1 MADGAAPAKN
11 EESPP
16 DLSIPLNLGLITNAD
31 YRLMVESIADYAIVF
46 LDPDGIVLSW
56 NAGARLL
63 KGYEAHEAIGRHFS
77 IFYPPELLE
86 KNWPQHELE
95 VAAAMGQFQD
105 EGWRV
110 RKDGTRFW
118 SSVVITRLTGTDG
131 KLRGFSKITR
141 DLSGRQKQDDLL
153 RVSEE
158 RFRLIVD
165 SVKDY
170 AIFMLDPSGFIV
182 SWNTGAKANKGYEAH
197 EIIGKHFSVFY
208 PPEVAATG
216 FPDQELKIAREV
228 GRFED
233 EGWRVRKD
241 GSRFWA
247 SVIITAVFDET
258 GRHRGFAKI
267 TRDLTERRR
276 VSTLEDEG
284 RRITTFL
291 AMLGHELRNPLTPIS
306 NAVAIMERLGH
317 AVDAK
322 TLARMNSIIG
332 RQLKQITRLVDDL
345 LDVGRITSGKI
356 HLESKPVRL
365 DDVIEEALEMVKPSA
380 DAKQHTLTARSSPAA
395 QLWISG
401 DRARMIQV
409 ICNLLNNAVKF
420 TPNGGR
426 IEVRLEE
433 AGSNAEIVVSD
444 NGPGIAPSHI
454 HQVFKLFAQ
463 GDQEISRPQGG
474 LGLGLTLVQQLV
486 TLHGGD
492 IGAFSKGIPGEGVDF
507 VIRLPRVAAPLER
520 KKDEGAGAP
529 KMVLVVDDNRD
540 ATETMCLL
548 VESLGYITRT
558 AFDGPTALET
568 IKVEQPD
575 LVLLDIG
582 LPGFSGLEVAQR
594 VRREIA
600 HPPAL
605 VAVTGFGQTSDR
617 DLSLAAGFYAHL
629 TKPIDAHQLESL
641 LERLLGRP

>member
-1 MADGAAPAKN
+1 MADGNAPATYDEAASN
-11 EESPP
+11 
-16 DLSIPLNLGLITNAD
+16 LSGPLNLGSITNTD
-31 YRLMVESIADYAIVF
+31 YRLMIDSIADYAIFF
-46 LDPDGIVLSW
+46 LDPSGIVLSW
-56 NAGARLL
+56 NTGARLL
-63 KGYEAHEAIGRHFS
+63 KGYEAHEVLGRHLS

-95 VAAAMGQFQD
+95 VAAATGQFQD
-105 EGWRV
+105 EGWRL

-118 SSVVITRLTGTDG
+118 SSVVITRLTGADG

-141 DLSGRQKQDDLL
+141 DLSHRRQQDDLL
-153 RVSEE
+153 RASEE

-165 SVKDY
+165 GVKDY
-170 AIFMLDPSGFIV
+170 AIFMLDPSGYIV
-182 SWNTGAKANKGYEAH
+182 SWNTGAKATKGYEAH

-216 FPDQELKIAREV
+216 FPDKELKVAREV

-247 SVIITAVFDET
+247 SVIITALFDET

-276 VSTLEDEG
+276 ISTLEDEG

-306 NAVAIMERLGH
+306 NAVAIMERLGQ
-317 AVDAK
+317 AVDTK
-322 TLARMNSIIG
+322 TLARMNSIIS

-356 HLESKPVRL
+356 HLESKPVQL
-365 DDVIEEALEMVKPSA
+365 SDVVEEAVEMLKPSA
-380 DAKQHTLTARSSPAA
+380 DAKHHALVFRDPVPD
-395 QLWISG
+395 LWIVG

-409 ICNLLNNAVKF
+409 VCNLLNNAIKF
-420 TPNGGR
+420 TPEGGR
-426 IEVRLEE
+426 IEVQLRQ
-433 AGSNAEIVVSD
+433 AGTHAELSVSD
-444 NGPGIAPSHI
+444 NGPGIAPSHLPR
-454 HQVFKLFAQ
+454 VFMLFSQ

-474 LGLGLTLVQQLV
+474 LGLGLTLVEQLV

-492 IGAFSKGIPGEGVDF
+492 ISAFSKGIPGEGVEF
-507 VIRLPRVAAPLER
+507 VIRLPGVAAPLER
-520 KKDEGAGAP
+520 KKDEVDRPG
-529 KMVLVVDDNRD
+529 KTVLVVDDNRD
-540 ATETMCLL
+540 AAETMCLL
-548 VESLGYITRT
+548 VESLGYLTRT
-558 AFDGPTALET
+558 ACDGPSALEA

-582 LPGFSGLEVAQR
+582 LPGFSGVAVAQR
-594 VRREIA
+594 VRREVA
-600 HPPAL
+600 HPPPL
-605 VAVTGFGQTSDR
+605 VAITGFGQASDR
-617 DLSLAAGFYAHL
+617 DASLAAGFYAHL

-641 LERLLGRP
+641 LVRLLGKA

>member
-1 MADGAAPAKN
+1 MADGSAPATYDEAASN
-11 EESPP
+11 
-16 DLSIPLNLGLITNAD
+16 LSGPLNLGSITNTD
-31 YRLMVESIADYAIVF
+31 YRLMIDSIADYAIFF
-46 LDPDGIVLSW
+46 LDPSGIVLSW
-56 NAGARLL
+56 NTGARLL
-63 KGYEAHEAIGRHFS
+63 KGYEAHEVLGRHLS

-105 EGWRV
+105 EGWRL

-118 SSVVITRLTGTDG
+118 SSVVITRLTGADG

-141 DLSGRQKQDDLL
+141 DLSHRRQQDDLL
-153 RVSEE
+153 RASEE

-165 SVKDY
+165 GVKDY
-170 AIFMLDPSGFIV
+170 AIFMLDPSGYIV

-216 FPDQELKIAREV
+216 FPDKELKVAREV

-247 SVIITAVFDET
+247 SVIITALFDET

-276 VSTLEDEG
+276 ISTLEDEG

-306 NAVAIMERLGH
+306 NAVAIMERLGQ
-317 AVDAK
+317 AVDTK
-322 TLARMNSIIG
+322 TLARMNSIIS

-356 HLESKPVRL
+356 HLESKPVQL
-365 DDVIEEALEMVKPSA
+365 SDVVEEAVEMLKPSA
-380 DAKQHTLTARSSPAA
+380 DAKHHALVFRDPVPD
-395 QLWISG
+395 LWITG

-409 ICNLLNNAVKF
+409 VCNLLNNAIKF
-420 TPNGGR
+420 TPDGGR
-426 IEVRLEE
+426 IEVQLRQ
-433 AGSNAEIVVSD
+433 AGAHAELSVSD
-444 NGPGIAPSHI
+444 NGPGIAPSHLPR
-454 HQVFKLFAQ
+454 VFMLFSQ

-474 LGLGLTLVQQLV
+474 LGLGLTLVEQLV

-492 IGAFSKGIPGEGVDF
+492 ISAFSKGMPGEGVEF
-507 VIRLPRVAAPLER
+507 VIRLPCVAAPLER
-520 KKDEGAGAP
+520 KKDDSDRPG
-529 KMVLVVDDNRD
+529 KTVLVVDDNRD
-540 ATETMCLL
+540 AAETMCLL
-548 VESLGYITRT
+548 VESLGYLTRT
-558 AFDGPTALET
+558 AFDGPSALEA

-582 LPGFSGLEVAQR
+582 LPGFSGVAVAQR
-594 VRREIA
+594 VRREVA
-600 HPPAL
+600 HPPPL
-605 VAVTGFGQTSDR
+605 VAITGFGQASDR
-617 DLSLAAGFYAHL
+617 DASLAAGFYAHL

-641 LERLLGRP
+641 LVRLLGKA